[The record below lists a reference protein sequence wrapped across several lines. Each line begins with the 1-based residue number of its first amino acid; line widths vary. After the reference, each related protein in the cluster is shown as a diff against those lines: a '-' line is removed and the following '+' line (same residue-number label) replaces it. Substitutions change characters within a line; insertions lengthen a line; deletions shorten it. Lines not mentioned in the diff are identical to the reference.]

1 MLTMLHQIASISKEI
16 QTFIEPNKNSGLKKY
31 NWNEKLT
38 REAQILAEQFT
49 NLKLTETLQAKEQR
63 EKKKNEKWTEPQ
75 EMRNAIKYIKIH
87 VREISEK
94 KEKEKIC
101 EDIMVEIIPNLLK
114 TLIYTFRKLH
124 KFHKEIHK

>member
-1 MLTMLHQIASISKEI
+1 M
-16 QTFIEPNKNSGLKKY
+16 
-31 NWNEKLT
+31 W
-38 REAQILAEQFT
+38 
-49 NLKLTETLQAKEQR
+49 
-63 EKKKNEKWTEPQ
+63 
-75 EMRNAIKYIKIH
+75 NAIKYIKIY

-124 KFHKEIHK
+124 KFHKEIYK

>member
-1 MLTMLHQIASISKEI
+1 
-16 QTFIEPNKNSGLKKY
+16 
-31 NWNEKLT
+31 
-38 REAQILAEQFT
+38 
-49 NLKLTETLQAKEQR
+49 
-63 EKKKNEKWTEPQ
+63 
-75 EMRNAIKYIKIH
+75 MRNAIKYIKIH
-87 VREISEK
+87 VREISDK